1 MPVRESILK
10 KTLISVEENLQVAE
24 WSLSWKELRLP
35 GAGDAKWSIQKS
47 VLHGGR
53 QEGVDVLVVDNGRL
67 KVWII
72 PTRGMNLW
80 EARCGDVRLGW
91 DSPVKEVVHP
101 GHVNLQARGGLGW
114 LEGFG
119 EWINRCGLES
129 NGAPGPDE
137 VPNNTGKIVTTE
149 LTLHGRISYV
159 PAREV
164 VVSIDAAPPHRIRVR
179 GVVVETMMFG
189 PQLSLTTE
197 ISTEPGS
204 TSLFLDDEV
213 KNVGGLPQE
222 MQTLYHCN
230 FGPPILEDGARLV
243 APAARVA
250 PRDPRAAEDDGVA
263 QYDRYGPPLTG
274 YREQVYYLDLAAD
287 SKGETEVLLK
297 NRAGDRG
304 ASLRY
309 LLKELPHFTV
319 WKNTAGTASGYVV
332 GLEPATNFPN
342 PRSVERK
349 AGRVVLLAPGATHH
363 AVLTVTAHLDAPSV
377 RASEERIQALKTPA
391 R

>member
-1 MPVRESILK
+1 MDLTNPLIE
-10 KTLISVEENLQVAE
+10 KTLISVEENIRVSE
-24 WSLSWKELRLP
+24 WSLSWKELVLP
-35 GAGDAKWSIQKS
+35 GAGGAQWSIQKA

-53 QEGVDVLVVDNGRL
+53 QEGVDVVVVDTGRM
-67 KVWII
+67 VFRII
-72 PTRGMNLW
+72 PTRGMGLW
-80 EARCGDVRLGW
+80 EARCGDLRLGW

-101 GHVNLQARGGLGW
+101 SHVNLQARGGLGW

-137 VPNNTGKIVTTE
+137 VPDNTGKIVTTD

-164 VVSIDAAPPHRIRVR
+164 VVSIDAAPPHTIRVR
-179 GVVVETMMFG
+179 GVVDETMMFG
-189 PQLSLTTE
+189 AQLRLEAE
-197 ISTEPGS
+197 ISAAPGS
-204 TSLFLDDEV
+204 STLTLRDEV
-213 KNVGGLPQE
+213 KNLGGLPQE

-230 FGPPILEDGARLV
+230 FGPPLLEDGARLV
-243 APAARVA
+243 APAAKVS
-250 PRDPRAAEDDGVA
+250 PRDPRAAEEDGVA
-263 QYDRYGPPLTG
+263 NYDRYGPPRPG
-274 YREQVYYLDLAAD
+274 YREQVYFLELKAD
-287 SKGETEVLLK
+287 PRGETEVLLK

-309 LLKELPHFTV
+309 GVKELPYFTV
-319 WKNTAGTASGYVV
+319 WKNTAASPSGYVV

-342 PRSVERK
+342 RRAVERK
-349 AGRVVLLAPGATHH
+349 AGRVVLLPPGGSHRATLTI
-363 AVLTVTAHLDAPSV
+363 AVHLDREAV
-377 RASEERIQALKTPA
+377 RAAERRIQEL